1 MKLRKFIATTIREY
15 LNEQVLSSNDIVNFT
30 QLNKFADRKKYAD
43 ENYKLLNK
51 GTGRYVYDIN
61 NEYVL
66 KLAKNNKGIEQ
77 NKTEINI
84 SKSGKYNDITANV
97 VEFEDNG
104 LYLIQ
109 QKAYR
114 LTEQGF
120 KDITGLQ
127 LQGFLYYLRHDRKW
141 DGENIKFYNK
151 VNSLVNEF
159 KLDRFDITSE
169 NSWGIINNNVVIVDY
184 GLDMNTARKLY
195 GVKY

>member
-1 MKLRKFIATTIREY
+1 MELRKFIATTIREY
-15 LNEQVLSSNDIVNFT
+15 LNEQVLSTNDIDNFK
-30 QLNKFADRKKYAD
+30 QLQKFADRKKYAG

-51 GTGRYVYDIN
+51 GTGRCVYDIN

-84 SKSGKYNDITANV
+84 SKSSKYNDITAKV
-97 VEFEDNG
+97 VEFDENG

-127 LQGFLYYLRHDRKW
+127 LQGFLYYLRHDKKW
-141 DGENIKFYNK
+141 DGKNVKFYNK

-159 KLDRFDITSE
+159 ELDRFDIANE

>member
-1 MKLRKFIATTIREY
+1 MELRKFIATTIREY
-15 LNEQVLSSNDIVNFT
+15 LNEQVLSSNDIDNFT
-30 QLNKFADRKKYAD
+30 QLHKFADRKKYAD

-84 SKSGKYNDITANV
+84 SKSGKYNDINANV
-97 VEFEDNG
+97 VEFDDNG

-127 LQGFLYYLRHDRKW
+127 LQGFLYYLRHNREW
-141 DGENIKFYNK
+141 DGGNIKFYNK

-159 KLDRFDITSE
+159 ELDRFDIANES
-169 NSWGIINNNVVIVDY
+169 SWGIINNNVVMVDY
-184 GLDMNTARKLY
+184 GLDMNIARKLY

>member
-1 MKLRKFIATTIREY
+1 MELRKFIATTIREY
-15 LNEQVLSSNDIVNFT
+15 LNEQVLSSNDIDNFT
-30 QLNKFADRKKYAD
+30 QLHKFSDRKKYAD

-97 VEFEDNG
+97 VEFDDNG

-159 KLDRFDITSE
+159 ELDRFDITNE

>member
-1 MKLRKFIATTIREY
+1 MIKFIKTTILEY
-15 LNEQVLSSNDIVNFT
+15 LNEQVLSPNDIINFK
-30 QLNKFADRKKYAD
+30 QLHKFSDRKKYAD
-43 ENYKLLNK
+43 ENYKMINK
-51 GTGRYVYDIN
+51 GSSRYVYDIN

-84 SKSGKYNDITANV
+84 SKSGKYNDIIANII
-97 VEFEDNG
+97 EYDNNG

-109 QKAYR
+109 QKADR

-120 KDITGLQ
+120 TDITGLQ
-127 LQGFLYYLRHDRKW
+127 LQGFLYYLRHDKEW
-141 DGENIKFYNK
+141 DGRNPEFYNK

-159 KLDRFDITSE
+159 ELDRFDIS
-169 NSWGIINNNVVIVDY
+169 NVSSYGIIDNNVVIIDY